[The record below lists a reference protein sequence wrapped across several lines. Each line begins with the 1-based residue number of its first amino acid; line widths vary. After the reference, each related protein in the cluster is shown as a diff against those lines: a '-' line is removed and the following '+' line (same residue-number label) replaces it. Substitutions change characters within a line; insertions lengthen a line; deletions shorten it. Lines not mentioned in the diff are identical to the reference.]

1 MQKDRLVAYI
11 ATKTSLQLNQ
21 CELFKKL
28 IVNFY
33 EAREK
38 IEYLRDHYRRIN
50 QIKLSDI
57 AKDFNTQVDKCAS
70 SQIFYEL
77 TRKKDKKDKLRSQ
90 TQVRLGQDKRNYF
103 KNFIESY
110 VSEKLDQESKIKFAT
125 DNIMMLQRNSRQNLK
140 MAKMRLA

>member
-57 AKDFNTQVDKCAS
+57 AKDFNTQVEKCAS